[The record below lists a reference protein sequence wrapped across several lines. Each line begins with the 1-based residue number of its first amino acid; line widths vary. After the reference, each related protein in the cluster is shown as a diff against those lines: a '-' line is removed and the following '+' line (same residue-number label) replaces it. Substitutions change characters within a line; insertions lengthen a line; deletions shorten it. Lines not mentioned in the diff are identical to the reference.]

1 MPSCANCDRPAT
13 RKIKGFPLC
22 DRCEPASPSEQR
34 EGEATARV
42 EGLTAEDRARLDELV
57 EMAGRLASIGGFPEN
72 VADALTRAL
81 AALDHQTKA
90 LEAADEL
97 AQAVREQIED
107 EPERLSTASTV
118 AFEVYQATR
127 DRMCPGF
134 TRADATEEEN
144 R

>member
-34 EGEATARV
+34 EGEARGEGAARRLKV
-42 EGLTAEDRARLDELV
+42 WAEDIEDTPPPWEPEDFQRCIADLRE
-57 EMAGRLASIGGFPEN
+57 AASTI
-72 VADALTRAL
+72 
-81 AALDHQTKA
+81 DHQTKA